1 MRSTWLVCSCLAL
14 ALAACGDESAQSRE
28 DGGDRDAAPDLADA
42 NMVCPGHI
50 DPGPP
55 SRATIST
62 ADGSATIAE
71 VRLPAGEWQ
80 SWLRVTG
87 VEGVGDSSDGSR
99 VFRLPA
105 PAATVE
111 VGFELWGRNVGW
123 DAGHASGSYTI
134 GLRSAD
140 GRAAETTFTIYVQ
153 LFGTHC
159 DLNQDCCPSGSIS
172 SVETYTL
179 GPRSVQIVFPGGLDA
194 SATDAG
200 PVDGGHDVAEQG

>member
-1 MRSTWLVCSCLAL
+1 
-14 ALAACGDESAQSRE
+14 LAACGDESAQSRE

-87 VEGVGDSSDGSR
+87 VEGVGDSSDGTR
-99 VFRLPA
+99 VFRLATPA
-105 PAATVE
+105 STVE
-111 VGFELWGRNVGW
+111 VGFTSWGRNVGW
-123 DAGHASGSYTI
+123 DAGHASGNYTVE
-134 GLRSAD
+134 LRTAD
-140 GRAAETTFTIYVQ
+140 GRVVYAAFTIQVTP
-153 LFGTHC
+153 FGTHC
-159 DLNQDCCPSGSIS
+159 DLNQDCCQAWSIVAVEAYALWPS
-172 SVETYTL
+172 
-179 GPRSVQIVFPGGLDA
+179 SVQIALPGGLDA
-194 SATDAG
+194 SATEAG